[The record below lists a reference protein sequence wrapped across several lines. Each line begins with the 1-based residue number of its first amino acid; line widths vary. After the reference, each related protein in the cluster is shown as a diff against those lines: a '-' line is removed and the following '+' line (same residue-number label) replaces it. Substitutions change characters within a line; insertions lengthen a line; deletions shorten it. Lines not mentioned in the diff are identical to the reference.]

1 MKKILLFL
9 VLGSSF
15 LLPSAFSQDHPRHG
29 ERRCEPPLKVEEMVS
44 NLSTKQKKNLLE
56 ARERSHTR
64 VDQLKAQ
71 LNVVRD
77 SIRDYI
83 HRDGDNSRTLY
94 PLFDREADIQA
105 QISKEMYAL
114 RVRIDA
120 ILTPEQLK
128 EFRGVLEKQRKRKER
143 GER

>member
-1 MKKILLFL
+1 
-9 VLGSSF
+9 
-15 LLPSAFSQDHPRHG
+15 
-29 ERRCEPPLKVEEMVS
+29 MVS

-56 ARERSHTR
+56 ARERSLSR

-94 PLFDREADIQA
+94 PLFDREAVIQA